1 MLLTI
6 NSLHLQNNSRKTSGI
21 IQPGLTNKNPA
32 LREVDLELSTK
43 TATDRTK
50 VSLTDCLKDCL

>member
-6 NSLHLQNNSRKTSGI
+6 NSLHLQNNSRKTSDI

-43 TATDRTK
+43 AGTDRTK
-50 VSLTDCLKDCL
+50 VSLTDSLKDCL